1 MLLMLL
7 SLSGCGNKEIDSA
20 EPLNEQETDSNTLE
34 NDVQPKSAT
43 EMFRIPNRPW
53 DLALSPEG
61 LIYCSAQGGNTLYIW
76 DPISETRTEF
86 ARSISD
92 VQNILLDDT
101 GTLYFTTT
109 DNGVTGGLSMMEG
122 NQPVVLHTQADDG
135 TLMRWPM
142 DFVKGPSQEWVIADF
157 QQGLF
162 VVDPSGSVTTKT
174 AGSTKPQGLLFI
186 EDTLF
191 ISGEDGIFSIRW
203 PNGEPT
209 QVDDRSGLALVEVN
223 GEVWSSNSEHGVFIV
238 GGNAIGLR
246 QAARP
251 GSLLNTSDGIYF
263 ADHVGEGVWLYEPE

>member
-7 SLSGCGNKEIDSA
+7 SLSGCENKETDSA
-20 EPLNEQETDSNTLE
+20 DILTEEETDSNTLE
-34 NDVQPKSAT
+34 NDVEPKSAT

-92 VQNILLDDT
+92 VQNILLDDA

-122 NQPVVLHTQADDG
+122 NQPVTLHTQADDG

-142 DFVKGPSQEWVIADF
+142 DFVKGPNQEWVIADF

-162 VVDPSGSVTTKT
+162 VVDPSGSVTTKP
-174 AGSTKPQGLLFI
+174 AGSSKPQGLLFT

-191 ISGEDGIFSIRW
+191 ISGEDGIFSMRW
-203 PNGEPT
+203 PDGEPT
-209 QVDDRSGLALVEVN
+209 QVDHRSGLALAEVN
-223 GEVWSSNSEHGVFIV
+223 GEVWSSNAENGVFIV

-263 ADHVGEGVWLYEPE
+263 ADHVGESVWLYEPE

>member
-7 SLSGCGNKEIDSA
+7 SLSGCGNKETDSA
-20 EPLNEQETDSNTLE
+20 DILNEQDTDSNTLE
-34 NDVQPKSAT
+34 NDVEPKTAT

-92 VQNILLDDT
+92 VQNILFDDG

-122 NQPVVLHTQADDG
+122 NQPVALHTQADDG

-142 DFVKGPSQEWVIADF
+142 DFVKGPNQEWVIADF

-162 VVDPSGSVTTKT
+162 VVDSSGGVTTT
-174 AGSTKPQGLLFI
+174 SAGTTKPQGLLFI

-191 ISGEDGIFSIRW
+191 ISGEDGIFNMRW
-203 PNGEPT
+203 PDGEPT
-209 QVDDRSGLALVEVN
+209 QVDGRSGLALVEVN
-223 GEVWSSNSEHGVFIV
+223 GDVWSSNAEHGVFIV
-238 GGNAIGLR
+238 GGNALGLQ

>member
-20 EPLNEQETDSNTLE
+20 EPLNEQETDSNTLDNTVE
-34 NDVQPKSAT
+34 PKTAT

-86 ARSISD
+86 TRSISD
-92 VQNILLDDT
+92 VQNILLDDA

-122 NQPVVLHTQADDG
+122 NQPVALHTQADDG

-162 VVDPSGSVTTKT
+162 VVDSSGSVTTKA
-174 AGSTKPQGLLFI
+174 AGSTKPQGLLFM

-191 ISGEDGIFSIRW
+191 ISGEDGIFSMRW

-209 QVDDRSGLALVEVN
+209 QVDARSGLALLEVN
-223 GEVWSSNSEHGVFIV
+223 GEIWSSNSEHGVFIV

-251 GSLLNTSDGIYF
+251 GSLLNSSDGIYF

>member
-142 DFVKGPSQEWVIADF
+142 DFVKGPNQEWVIADF

-162 VVDPSGSVTTKT
+162 IVDPSGSVTTKT

>member
-142 DFVKGPSQEWVIADF
+142 DFVKGPNQEWVIADF